1 MANSI
6 KPVKLGNVISDIK
19 QELDVAKTLAARN
32 HNDSADIKE
41 SQEYI
46 NELEQD
52 LSRVSHADSVLTNA
66 LKQRNY
72 SDAKLRLSQLLK
84 RRDELAHRVDE
95 LDDKLENCDIS
106 MDTNVYDASQCADYA
121 RDKQRFAQ
129 ERDAIKTELVNL
141 QHLINQYDK

>member
-6 KPVKLGNVISDIK
+6 KPVKLGNVIGDIK

-41 SQEYI
+41 SQEDI

-52 LSRVSHADSVLTNA
+52 LSRVSHSDSVLTNA